1 MRFSTF
7 GIVAATFAAGVY
19 GYSSVF
25 SVADNRQAAVGPAG
39 WLTFVDGRQIVQ
51 SAPHHLDRESTQEI
65 RVIDA
70 EQAVVFG
77 HSGPVRARPLERRV
91 ASLGNSSLAPTLSP
105 SVLHPPKK
113 AVLNTLPP
121 LPVRGPARSNGALN
135 WSAFRK
141 ATKEQNVV
149 VVLPGRK
156 VLPVA
161 GSGRN
166 PMREGL
172 HQKVASAPRAK
183 PSFDTFTRSS
193 LGGPPVADRPAG
205 ITTGS
210 IAPPTRLVKKAAPQP
225 PKTQFTKLADDPP
238 RSAATIGASEAAVH
252 QRRVLRTPRRLTS
265 IDAAETPLPPSQQ
278 YSNEQLP
285 PARGPQ
291 LAATDD
297 TWVSE
302 SRTINAR
309 QDAAARRK
317 AQARRIQH
325 TRRAQRLDRRAVQR
339 RRADARRRHASKRR
353 SARRPRHVRRRG
365 GRNYRQFQAWRNR
378 TIANQLRLRR
388 RIRGIY

>member
-7 GIVAATFAAGVY
+7 GIVAATFAVGVY

-39 WLTFVDGRQIVQ
+39 GTTIVDSRHIRP
-51 SAPHHLDRESTQEI
+51 SAPQHLDREPTQEI
-65 RVIDA
+65 RAIDA

-77 HSGPVRARPLERRV
+77 HSDPVRARPLERRV

-105 SVLHPPKK
+105 SALHPPKK

-172 HQKVASAPRAK
+172 
-183 PSFDTFTRSS
+183 
-193 LGGPPVADRPAG
+193 
-205 ITTGS
+205 
-210 IAPPTRLVKKAAPQP
+210 
-225 PKTQFTKLADDPP
+225 
-238 RSAATIGASEAAVH
+238 
-252 QRRVLRTPRRLTS
+252 
-265 IDAAETPLPPSQQ
+265 
-278 YSNEQLP
+278 
-285 PARGPQ
+285 
-291 LAATDD
+291 
-297 TWVSE
+297 
-302 SRTINAR
+302 
-309 QDAAARRK
+309 
-317 AQARRIQH
+317 
-325 TRRAQRLDRRAVQR
+325 
-339 RRADARRRHASKRR
+339 
-353 SARRPRHVRRRG
+353 
-365 GRNYRQFQAWRNR
+365 
-378 TIANQLRLRR
+378 
-388 RIRGIY
+388 